1 MKFSCNGTDL
11 ANATNIVSKAL
22 AANKNIPILEGIR
35 MDAHGDTLTLSAYNQ
50 ELYIQKTIHAD
61 VLAEGNLVVN
71 GKMLN
76 DYANKLCFLDNIE
89 IEKQLNNKLS
99 FTFNKSSSEINYFD
113 IQNFPV
119 LGEYNCTDYVKIK
132 ESDLKELFECCIF
145 CAAVN
150 DSRAILKSCKIEII
164 NDVCEAVCLDGYRVG
179 IARKK
184 PEGFGGNF
192 KAIILGK
199 IIGDI
204 TKILSDSDE
213 IVTIQRAGNTVI
225 FDIGHTKVRTTTV
238 EGDFYKY
245 ETSLPKNIRTEV
257 IVNKDE
263 FEQCLNRAGI
273 ISREHFYN
281 NIIITVDNNV
291 INVFSESEKG
301 KVNENVDCKS
311 NGEEVK
317 IGLNNKFLQEALSR
331 IKEDYVKIQIESAT
345 RPILVSRLEG
355 DEYRCIILPVRIV

>member
-35 MDAHGDTLTLSAYNQ
+35 MEARGDSLTLSAYNQ

-61 VLAEGNLVVN
+61 VFAEGDLVVN
-71 GKMLN
+71 GRMLN
-76 DYANKLCFLDNIE
+76 DYANKISFLDKIE

-99 FTFNKSSSEINYFD
+99 FSFNKSSSEINFYD
-113 IQNFPV
+113 IQNFPS
-119 LGEYNCTDYVKIK
+119 LGEIVGQESVKIK
-132 ESDLKELFECCIF
+132 EGDLKELFECTIF

-150 DSRAILKSCKIEII
+150 DSRAILKSCKLELVG
-164 NDVCEAVCLDGYRVG
+164 DVMEAVCLDGYRVG

-184 PEGFGGNF
+184 PESYNGNF

-199 IIGDI
+199 IISDI
-204 TKILSDSDE
+204 TKILTDSDDV
-213 IVTIQRAGNTVI
+213 VTIQKSGSTVI
-225 FDIGHTKVRTTTV
+225 FDLGHTKIRATTV

-245 ETSLPKNIRTEV
+245 ESSLPRNIRTEV
-257 IVNKDE
+257 VVNKDE

-281 NIIITVDNNV
+281 NIIITVEDNV

-311 NGEEVK
+311 VGESVK

-345 RPILVSRLEG
+345 RPILISRMEG
-355 DEYRCIILPVRIV
+355 DEYRCIVLPVRMV

>member
-1 MKFSCNGTDL
+1 MKFSCNGTEL

-35 MDAHGDTLTLSAYNQ
+35 MDAHGESLTLSAYNQ
-50 ELYIQKTIHAD
+50 ELYIQKTIKAD
-61 VLAEGNLVVN
+61 VFAEGNLVVN
-71 GKMLN
+71 GRMLN
-76 DYANKLCFLDNIE
+76 DYANKISFLDKIE

-99 FTFNKSSSEINYFD
+99 FSFNKSSSEINFYD
-113 IQNFPV
+113 IQNFPG
-119 LGEYNCTDYVKIK
+119 LGEYNGEDSIKIK

-150 DSRAILKSCKIEII
+150 DSRAILKSCKLEIVDGI
-164 NDVCEAVCLDGYRVG
+164 AEAVCLDGYRVA
-179 IARKK
+179 ISRKK
-184 PEGFGGNF
+184 PESSNGKF

-204 TKILSDSDE
+204 VKILSDSDDV
-213 IVTIQRAGNTVI
+213 VTIQKSGSTVV
-225 FDIGHTKVRTTTV
+225 FDMGHTKIRTTTV

-245 ETSLPKNIRTEV
+245 ENNLPKNVRTEV

-281 NIIITVDNNV
+281 NIIITVEDGV
-291 INVFSESEKG
+291 LNVFSESEKG
-301 KVNENVDCKS
+301 KVNENIDCKS
-311 NGEEVK
+311 VGEGVK
-317 IGLNNKFLQEALSR
+317 IGLNNKFVQEALAR

-355 DEYRCIILPVRIV
+355 DEYRCIILPVRII